1 MSTTVYTA
9 HPRYRLWAV
18 GASLLAGL
26 YAWEL
31 RRGFDRFTLFFFLIA
46 LAVLAWALRSLLSR
60 VQVEDRGVTLRPPL
74 VAPTSVEYRQLIGVS
89 QDGRWNRS
97 ITLIYH
103 PRLENGLLDLDQAR
117 TLALPSLV
125 NQEELL
131 ATLMARIPQ

>member
-1 MSTTVYTA
+1 MSTTVYTV

-18 GASLLAGL
+18 GAFLLAGL

-31 RRGFDRFTLFFFLIA
+31 RRGFDLAILFFFLIA
-46 LAVLAWALRSLLSR
+46 LAVLAWALRALLSR
-60 VQVEDRGVTLRPPL
+60 VQVEDGGVTLRPPL
-74 VAPTSVEYRQLIGVS
+74 ATPTSVEYRQLISVS

-103 PRLENGLLDLDQAR
+103 PRLENGLLDLEQAR

-131 ATLMARIPQ
+131 ATLMARMPQ